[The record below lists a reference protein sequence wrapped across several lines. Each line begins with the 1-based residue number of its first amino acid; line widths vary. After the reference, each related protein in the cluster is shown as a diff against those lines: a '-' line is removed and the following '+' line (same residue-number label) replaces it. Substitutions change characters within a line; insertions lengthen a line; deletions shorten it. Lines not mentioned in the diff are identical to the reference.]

1 MVSAHGA
8 NHKKL
13 REKRETNKMTHT
25 IETLEPVEAA
35 RAALKIAQDNYRRAR
50 AKYEKLDATIEAS
63 EKRLA
68 TAQNDLAGYANTD
81 ADKASAAARLLL
93 KGAELKLPE
102 AVTKNLAERDA
113 LKGEVQI
120 LIDGIGALK
129 EQLKTA
135 YADKKRLYTELDAAA
150 AAILRSESDKLATR
164 LATILKE
171 ARTIAQRLRA
181 YQVAGSAP
189 RTGQDVFVGAR
200 QCISDFGNQML
211 AQVASPLQFDDMG
224 SGARTRAL
232 VEWHLALLQDAN
244 AEEKPHA

>member
-1 MVSAHGA
+1 LGDVRCGA
-8 NHKKL
+8 VLSESFLNIFKTVPADTT
-13 REKRETNKMTHT
+13 RET
-25 IETLEPVEAA
+25 
-35 RAALKIAQDNYRRAR
+35 LKIAQSNYKRACV
-50 AKYEKLDATIEAS
+50 KFDKLDATIETA

-102 AVTKNLAERDA
+102 AVTKNIADRDA

-135 YADKKRLYTELDAAA
+135 FADIKRLYTELDDAA
-150 AAILRSESDKLATR
+150 AAILRADSDKLATR
-164 LATILKE
+164 LATILEE

-200 QCISDFGNQML
+200 QCISDFANQML
-211 AQVASPLQFDDMG
+211 ATIASPLRLDDVG
-224 SGARTRAL
+224 SGSRTRAL
-232 VEWHLALLQDAN
+232 VDWHSALLRDAN
-244 AEEKPHA
+244 APLPVGE